1 MKTSIFALIYLVTST
16 VMTTFFGNESNAQA
30 INPPQEVFQLE
41 MPDFTQGIPVMKA
54 LKERRT
60 NRSIADSVLS
70 VRHLSGLL
78 WAANGQNR
86 EDGKRTAPSTMNMQM
101 TDIYV
106 VTAGA
111 VFLYLP
117 ARHQLVLKAE
127 GDYRRIAGSQD
138 FVHRAPVNLVFVA
151 DFGKW
156 KGSDR
161 QPPREELVT
170 YAGIEAGAQAQN
182 VYLYGAS
189 EGLAVVIRGSV
200 NRTEMTKTMNLTDDQ
215 YIIAAQTVGY
225 PEK

>member
-1 MKTSIFALIYLVTST
+1 MKTSIFALIYLLAST
-16 VMTTFFGNESNAQA
+16 VMTTFSGNELYAQTT
-30 INPPQEVFQLE
+30 NPQQEVFQLE
-41 MPDFTQGIPVMKA
+41 MPDFTRGIPVMKA
-54 LKERRT
+54 MKERKS

-70 VRHLSGLL
+70 VQHLSGLL

-106 VTAGA
+106 ITAGA

-117 ARHQLVLKAE
+117 AKNQLVLKAE
-127 GDYRRIAGSQD
+127 GDFRRMAGSQD
-138 FVHRAPVNLVFVA
+138 FVYRAPVNLVFVA

-156 KGSDR
+156 KGNNR
-161 QPPREELVT
+161 QPPREELVA

-200 NRTEMTKTMNLTDDQ
+200 NRQELTKTLNLSEDQ
-215 YIIAAQTVGY
+215 YIVAAQTIGY
-225 PEK
+225 PGK